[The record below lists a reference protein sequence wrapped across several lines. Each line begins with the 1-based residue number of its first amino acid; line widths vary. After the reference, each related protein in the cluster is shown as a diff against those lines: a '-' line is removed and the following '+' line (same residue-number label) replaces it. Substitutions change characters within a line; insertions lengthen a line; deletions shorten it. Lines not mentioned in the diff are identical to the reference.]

1 MEKRF
6 EIGRT
11 PAEYE
16 DEGVNST
23 EYYLVVN
30 ESSASL
36 VAGPACGEGPEG
48 EVFHTVE
55 GADAVARL
63 RDWCSE
69 HYRNPEVADEIAD
82 LISA

>member
-1 MEKRF
+1 MEKRY

-16 DEGVNST
+16 DEGENT
-23 EYYLVVN
+23 TQYYLVVD
-30 ESSASL
+30 SASAAL
-36 VAGPACGEGPEG
+36 VAGPACDQGPEG

-63 RDWCSE
+63 RDWCRDQ
-69 HYRNPEVADEIAD
+69 YRTPEVADEIAD
-82 LISA
+82 LVTA